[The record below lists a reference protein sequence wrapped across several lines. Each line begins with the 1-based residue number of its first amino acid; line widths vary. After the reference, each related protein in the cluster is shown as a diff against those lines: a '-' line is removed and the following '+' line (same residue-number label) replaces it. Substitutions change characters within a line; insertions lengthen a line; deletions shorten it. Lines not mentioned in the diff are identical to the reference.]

1 MLHIILIML
10 AGVLT
15 GLLLRRRDLR
25 MVPRLITVAIWL
37 LLFLLGTEVG
47 SNRAILDNLPV
58 IGVQAVV
65 LTAGG
70 LAGTLLCAWW
80 VWRHYFMDKD

>member
-10 AGVLT
+10 AGVAA
-15 GLLLRRRDLR
+15 GFMLRRRDLR
-25 MVPRLITVAIWL
+25 LVPRLITVAIWL

-47 SNRAILDNLPV
+47 RNRAILDNLPT
-58 IGVQAVV
+58 IGGQAVI
-65 LTAGG
+65 LTAGA

-80 VWRHYFMDKD
+80 VWRKFFQQQR